1 MKGIFTK
8 PGNKAQ
14 DRPAHIEPMMIET
27 IEISLA
33 DRVKQL
39 AIFAKTPDE
48 LDALAE
54 AYRKISV

>member
-1 MKGIFTK
+1 MKGVFTK
-8 PGNKAQ
+8 LGDKAQ
-14 DRPAHIEPMMIET
+14 DRPAYIKPMMIDT

-54 AYRKISV
+54 AYRKLSK